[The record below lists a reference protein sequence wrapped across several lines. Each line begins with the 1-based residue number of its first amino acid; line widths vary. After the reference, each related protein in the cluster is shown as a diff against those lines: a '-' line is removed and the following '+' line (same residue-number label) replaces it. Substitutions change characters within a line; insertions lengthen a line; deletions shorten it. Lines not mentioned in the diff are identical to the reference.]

1 MRSRGSSEIFANHFY
16 FATWFRHTGDK
27 RPPISCGAGIAARRG
42 GTRLGAEIKEDRMR
56 GKALTGVLAV
66 GLLAV
71 GVGGT
76 TVAQTAGERPGDRP
90 GRYSMSPADGG
101 GFVRLD
107 TETGAMALCQRRDT
121 DWTCR
126 EMAEPSRGLGDEVE
140 RLRAENQRLKG
151 EIRQM
156 EDIIVG
162 DKRGGGERRAERPGS
177 TFQLPSEQ
185 DVDQAMTYVQRMMRK
200 FREKLKEF
208 ESDTGGAGKG
218 TPL

>member
-1 MRSRGSSEIFANHFY
+1 
-16 FATWFRHTGDK
+16 
-27 RPPISCGAGIAARRG
+27 
-42 GTRLGAEIKEDRMR
+42 MR
-56 GKALTGVLAV
+56 GMTLTGVLVGGFLAAAV
-66 GLLAV
+66 GGA
-71 GVGGT
+71 
-76 TVAQTAGERPGDRP
+76 VAQTAKERP

-121 DWTCR
+121 EWNCR
-126 EMAEPSRGLGDEVE
+126 EMAEPGRGLGDEVE

-200 FREKLKEF
+200 FREKLKEL
-208 ESDTGGAGKG
+208 ESETGGTGKG